1 MKKIVRVLGMLLALV
16 IVAAAAGVIYIK
28 TALPNVGEA
37 PQITIQ
43 KTPAR
48 IERGKYLANHVTI
61 CMDCHSSRDWNL
73 YSGPLMEGNF
83 GGGGEVFGRELG
95 FPGVYYARNITPYG
109 IGQWTDGEVFR
120 AITTGVSRDGSP
132 LFSVMPYHGYGQLD
146 QEDIYSI
153 VSYLRTLQAV
163 KHDIPAPEKD
173 FPVNILINTMP
184 SKANLQTKP
193 AETDVLGSGK
203 YLVRAG
209 GCVECHS
216 MREKGNIVAGTEF
229 GGGME
234 FALPSG
240 LVRSA
245 NITPDKKTGIGLWSQ
260 EAFVKKFKMYAD
272 SAYMP
277 HKVGLKEMNTTM
289 PWMMYADMKESDLKA
304 IFTYLQSLAPITHAV
319 VKFEPK

>member
-1 MKKIVRVLGMLLALV
+1 MKKILRIVGILLAVV
-16 IVAAAAGVIYIK
+16 ILVAASAILYIK
-28 TALPNVGEA
+28 TALPDVGDA
-37 PQITIQ
+37 PEISIE

-48 IERGKYLANHVTI
+48 IERGKYLANHVTV

-73 YSGPLMEGNF
+73 YSAPLLEGNF

-95 FPGVYYARNITPYG
+95 FPGVFHARNITPYG

-132 LFSVMPYHGYGQLD
+132 LFEVMPYHGYGQLD

-153 VSYLRTLQAV
+153 VAYVRSLEAV

-184 SKANLQTKP
+184 SKANLQPKP
-193 AETDVLGSGK
+193 AESDVLATGK
-203 YLVRAG
+203 YMTRAS

-216 MREKGNIVAGTEF
+216 MREKGKIVAGTEF

-234 FALPSG
+234 FVFPSG
-240 LVRSA
+240 IVRSA
-245 NITPDKKTGIGLWSQ
+245 NITPDKTTGIGLWT
-260 EAFVKKFKMYAD
+260 EDAFVKKFKMYAD
-272 SAYMP
+272 SGYVP
-277 HKVGLKEMNTTM
+277 HKVGPTEMNTTM
-289 PWMMYADMKESDLKA
+289 PWMMYAGMKEQDLRA
-304 IFTYLQSLAPITHAV
+304 IFTYLRSLSPISHTV
-319 VKFEPK
+319 VKFQPK